1 MICDV
6 FDEAVRAF
14 VRLHCQNER
23 KNKNHNK
30 VFKPMSVNENSYSAL
45 SLKYIRKLFPVVG
58 NGLVLTLFLSSFAV
72 YSDCWEKGI
81 TQTKLCQKRGID
93 GHFIPIP
100 VVIGLWY
107 GTKMI
112 DYHSRTVPI
121 STHKRECS
129 YLKQNELQ
137 RLKCDDKCNPIDFRG
152 MASSYGRISTDSANM
167 FFCALN
173 HFSNISSKYKESNWN
188 WTLVNLRK
196 DGSLFHIAVVL
207 DGLGL
212 IRKLKS
218 PMLLQ
223 KFCWWQVDLF
233 RLQHP
238 SSTSM

>member
-107 GTKMI
+107 GIKWSIIILEWCPYRHISVNVHIWIKMNFKDLNVMI
-112 DYHSRTVPI
+112 SAILLIFEVWQAVMGGYQLILQICSSVSYHF
-121 STHKRECS
+121 
-129 YLKQNELQ
+129 L
-137 RLKCDDKCNPIDFRG
+137 
-152 MASSYGRISTDSANM
+152 
-167 FFCALN
+167 
-173 HFSNISSKYKESNWN
+173 NISSKYKESNWN
-188 WTLVNLRK
+188 RTLVNLRK

-223 KFCWWQVDLF
+223 KFCWWQVDIF